1 MLKKT
6 YTYLTLLAVLGVFT
20 VSCSSDDE
28 TLSTET
34 AAQAEMIQIQASMP
48 AMNDSDKSEP
58 KSASQ
63 TRLAFSGYEDGPVA
77 LAWETGDAFELYAA
91 STTTA
96 GVTTS
101 VHATFTYTGSTSI
114 LGLFSGTNITSV
126 TDAFYPASK
135 ASSTDL
141 YDDIVMNMIGQTQV
155 GNDDTSNLDDFTYM
169 TDQNPGIVRDL
180 TGLKVSFKHET
191 AQLRFL
197 ITLPDDVTS
206 NVTAVEFTAPDET
219 DPFVTSKT
227 VNGSSVTVN
236 HSISLAVS
244 GNSAPDA
251 NHSFIGSM
259 AVLPT
264 TLLVGTYTITVTT
277 ADDKSYEAFL
287 PLDDTMDIEAGRV
300 YPINASLFTTEFKS
314 NVLMND
320 VLSIDDGAKVYI
332 NDKATFPAEYNVG
345 EYVKF
350 STSSTKGSATLT
362 VPTNATKMRFYA
374 IPWDGDKP
382 IIKVGDKGYLKL
394 ERGDNDPSTGNACGS
409 VDEVVN
415 FDKFTVVDGTTTDA
429 ESDVVSGAS
438 MFECDVTGG
447 ENIII
452 SSAATTTTTNLRF
465 IIFGLNFTYQSEV
478 N

>member
-28 TLSTET
+28 TFPNDT
-34 AAQAEMIQIQASMP
+34 AAQAETVQIQASMP
-48 AMNDSDKSEP
+48 ALNDSDKSES
-58 KSASQ
+58 KGASQ
-63 TRLAFSGYEDGPVA
+63 TRLAFSGYDTESVA

-91 STTTA
+91 STTTV

-101 VHATFTYTGSTSI
+101 VHSTFTYTGSTSI
-114 LGLFSGTNITSV
+114 LGLFSGTNIGKI

-135 ASSTDL
+135 ASDTDL
-141 YDDIVMNMIGQTQV
+141 YDNIVMNMIGQTQV
-155 GNDDTSNLDDFTYM
+155 GNDNTSNLDDFTYM
-169 TDQNPGIVRDL
+169 TDQNPGVVRDI

-206 NVTAVEFTAPDET
+206 YVTEVKFTAPGENS
-219 DPFVTSKT
+219 PFVTFKSLGGT
-227 VNGSSVTVN
+227 SVTIN
-236 HSISLAVS
+236 NSISLSVNGA
-244 GNSAPDA
+244 SAPDA

-264 TLLVGTYTITVTT
+264 TLPEGTYTITVTT
-277 ADDKSYEAFL
+277 EDSKSYEAFL
-287 PLDDTMDIEAGRV
+287 PLEAAMNIESGRV

-314 NVLMND
+314 NVLMDD
-320 VLSIDDGAKVYI
+320 VLTIEDGAKVYI
-332 NDKATFPAEYNVG
+332 NSDATFPEEYNVG

-350 STSSTKGSATLT
+350 STSSVKGEATLT

-374 IPWDGDKP
+374 IPWAGDKP

-394 ERGDNDPSTGNACGS
+394 ERGVNDSTNGNACGS
-409 VDEVVN
+409 GSAVVN

-429 ESDVVSGAS
+429 TSEVVSGAS

-447 ENIII
+447 ESIII
-452 SSAATTTTTNLRF
+452 SSDATTTTTNLRF
-465 IIFGLNFTYQSEV
+465 IIFGLNFTYQSAV